1 MIDYSVNTDAYKTQ
15 IQYKVIRQ
23 CQTLSPLQE
32 MIDYSVSTDTYKTQI
47 QVQSHQATT
56 ATTQRNDLL
65 KCKTNTNIN
74 PNLSTNENENTGW
87 SGNVG
92 YCHHC
97 NSTKK

>member
-1 MIDYSVNTDAYKTQ
+1 MIDYNVDTDAYKTQ

-23 CQTLSPLQE
+23 CQTLSPQQE

-74 PNLSTNENENTGW
+74 PNLSTNENENTWW